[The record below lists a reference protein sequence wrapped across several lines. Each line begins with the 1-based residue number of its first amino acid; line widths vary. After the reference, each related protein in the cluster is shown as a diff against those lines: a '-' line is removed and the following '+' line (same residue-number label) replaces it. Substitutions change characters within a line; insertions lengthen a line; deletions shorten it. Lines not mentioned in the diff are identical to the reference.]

1 MEETDNRD
9 KRRQHLRTIASKGGK
24 TTAARYGREYMSRIG
39 KKGFRAALECSNYSD
54 AGHMI
59 SHWIERGRLTKR

>member
-1 MEETDNRD
+1 MEDNTHRD
-9 KRRQHLRTIASKGGK
+9 KRREHLRTIASKGGK
-24 TTAARYGREYMSRIG
+24 STVARHGREHMSRIG
-39 KKGFRAALECSNYSD
+39 KKGFRAALVNSNYSD